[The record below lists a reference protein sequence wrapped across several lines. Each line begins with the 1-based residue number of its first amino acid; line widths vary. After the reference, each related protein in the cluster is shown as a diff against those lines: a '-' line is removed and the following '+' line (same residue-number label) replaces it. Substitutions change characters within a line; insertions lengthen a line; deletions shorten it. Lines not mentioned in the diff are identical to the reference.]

1 MVLSGKKNRW
11 YSQGRIQRNHGF
23 RGREIQRG
31 QRPFWHRT
39 LRAKSSVLY
48 LYEADRIRKEDS
60 KAWTILIKIIC
71 FIKRNSFPSCFSN
84 DEAVNSWS
92 EFITEGRFIDI
103 CTVTRAY
110 SGAHAGAD
118 CFVVCGRRVCSCAEQ
133 RHRA

>member
-60 KAWTILIKIIC
+60 KTWTILIKIIC

-84 DEAVNSWS
+84 DEDNPILIIVKTITICQIAVTKRSHHSQKGAEDTRNS
-92 EFITEGRFIDI
+92 RI
-103 CTVTRAY
+103 CK
-110 SGAHAGAD
+110 
-118 CFVVCGRRVCSCAEQ
+118 CQFC
-133 RHRA
+133 

>member
-31 QRPFWHRT
+31 QRPFWHTT
-39 LRAKSSVLY
+39 LRAKSSVLLY

-60 KAWTILIKIIC
+60 KTWTILIKIIC

-84 DEAVNSWS
+84 DEDNPILIIVKTITICQIAVTKRSHHS
-92 EFITEGRFIDI
+92 QKGAEDTRSSRI
-103 CTVTRAY
+103 CK
-110 SGAHAGAD
+110 
-118 CFVVCGRRVCSCAEQ
+118 CQFC
-133 RHRA
+133 